1 VRLPGL
7 RRPGRG
13 DDDLDVFRSPG
24 AVVLWWFWA
33 AVAAVV
39 LIDLAIQ
46 GGGRDALIAALIVLT
61 ATGFAYAVA
70 GRPRVEADADGIRV
84 LNPLRDFR
92 VPWAAVETIEV
103 ATALKIRCFPAPG
116 RARGKLVTSWAVQ
129 SSARSAAKREFAAR
143 RAAARGGRGGLPG
156 IGSGGGGGFNRAGG
170 ASPGYAQPGGS
181 RMPPAAREVMNR
193 SVADYAMGVLTERMR
208 KIKLAQAL
216 AAVAADAAGAAA
228 GGDAEARGDGAPAAA
243 AGDGLSPAPPPAVPT
258 ARWAWWPI
266 AAMVVPAAAL
276 IVTLLV

>member
-1 VRLPGL
+1 MRLPRL

-46 GGGRDALIAALIVLT
+46 GGGRDALIAALIVVT
-61 ATGFAYAVA
+61 ATGYAYAVA

-92 VPWAAVETIEV
+92 LPWAAVETIEV

-116 RARGKLVTSWAVQ
+116 QARGKVVTSWAVQ
-129 SSARSAAKREFAAR
+129 SSARSAARREFATR

-156 IGSGGGGGFNRAGG
+156 IGFGGGGGFNRAGR

-181 RMPPAAREVMNR
+181 RMPPAAREVVNR
-193 SVADYAMGVLTERMR
+193 SVADYAMGVLNERMR
-208 KIKLAQAL
+208 KIKLAQTL
-216 AAVAADAAGAAA
+216 AAATAATAATAA
-228 GGDAEARGDGAPAAA
+228 ARGDGAPAAA
-243 AGDGLSPAPPPAVPT
+243 AGDGLSPASPPAVPT

-266 AAMVVPAAAL
+266 AAMVVPTVAL